1 MKRITI
7 VTVLLACG
15 FLAAGTPLFAQ
26 TAAPEPPANWF
37 TGKATLL
44 LLGRDDVDSA
54 KFEEYREVPK
64 GISLPVL
71 NLQGGYKG
79 NDFALFGQKI
89 AQSDQRF
96 TGYANVAWFD
106 VRFDYNQIPHNMA
119 YDGQTLFAETSPGVW
134 NMNATL
140 RQALGAAV
148 DAVPTASRTYP
159 FYADLLAPTIAS
171 ANSIDITSQRNR
183 GEYVFEFG
191 KSLPFDL
198 SFAYMRET
206 KTGYRGASGGD
217 ILGTVT
223 SAVDVGETIN
233 ETTQD
238 FGIRAAFNFK
248 YGNAYAK
255 FNRNIY
261 NDDVDALVIDNP
273 FRATDFPYTSTSA
286 PGGPAQA
293 RFSTAPDNEASREA
307 FGALLKFGLQ
317 TRITGDI
324 AFGQWTQ
331 DAAFLPYT
339 INSVVFSPAGAPAN
353 SVSTLQQ
360 KSLNGKVNT
369 TSVNLGFSS
378 RPIPGLGIRARYR
391 YYDLSDKSSKWVIT
405 GDVAG
410 SPDRSWSVVTPST
423 DAPFGHATANPYENT
438 TSRFDAQ
445 VSYDFADLTVEGSV
459 RAATLDR
466 TYREATSGSENGWGL
481 AAIYRTSDWLRL
493 RAFVDDASRSA
504 EGHTVYGFQMD
515 EAERD
520 STRVGL
526 DVNITPL
533 EKFDFGFTYYRR
545 NDDYPNR
552 PDRIA
557 VSGGVPIAGAQ
568 PIAGTPSG
576 LLEASYDTYT
586 LDFGYTPSER
596 AEITAYYTYEK
607 NLSTNQW
614 STTTAATATP
624 PLSLNNLLNYK
635 GTDRGDTFGATA
647 RFDIVPEKWTFSFLL
662 SHQKVDGLMDITAN
676 ETGSFYN
683 PGRTTLIPSG
693 QGGAADIVDY
703 DDTKLTTV
711 VADLAYAVAKAWT
724 LSFGYAY
731 EEYSHADAFSD
742 GNTIF
747 PQSVLFFLK
756 GNDGGYKVNV
766 AYAKLNYRF

>member
-26 TAAPEPPANWF
+26 TAPPEPPANWF
-37 TGKATLL
+37 TGKASLL
-44 LLGRDDVDSA
+44 LLGRGDVDSA
-54 KFEEYREVPK
+54 KFVEYREVPK

-71 NLQGGYKG
+71 TLQGGYKG
-79 NDFALFGQKI
+79 NDFGLFGEKV
-89 AQSDQRF
+89 AQTDQRF
-96 TGYANVAWFD
+96 SGYANVAWFD
-106 VRFDYNQIPHNMA
+106 VRFDYNQIPHNMSFN
-119 YDGQTLFAETSPGVW
+119 GQTLFAETSEGVW

-140 RQALGAAV
+140 RKALGDAV
-148 DAVPTASRTYP
+148 DAVPTTARTYP

-171 ANSIDITSQRNR
+171 TNSIDITSQRNR
-183 GEYVFEFG
+183 GEYAFEFG

-198 SFAYMRET
+198 SFTYMRET
-206 KTGYRGASGGD
+206 KTGYRGASGGN
-217 ILGTVT
+217 ILGTVGST
-223 SAVDVGETIN
+223 VDVGEPLN

-238 FGIRAAFNFK
+238 YAIRAAFNFK
-248 YGNAYAK
+248 YGNAYA
-255 FNRNIY
+255 RY
-261 NDDVDALVIDNP
+261 NHNVYNNQVDALVIDNP
-273 FRATDFPYTSTSA
+273 FRATDYPYTAATA
-286 PGGPAQA
+286 PGGPGQV
-293 RFSTAPDNEASREA
+293 RFSTAPDNAADRGA
-307 FGALLKFGLQ
+307 FGAILKFPLQ
-317 TRITGDI
+317 TRITGDL

-331 DAAFLPYT
+331 DEAFLPHT
-339 INSVVFSPAGAPAN
+339 INSVIFSTTGAPAN

-360 KSLNGKVNT
+360 KSLNGKINT

-391 YYDLSDKSSKWVIT
+391 SYDLSDKSSKWVIT

-410 SPDRSWSVVTPST
+410 SPDRSWGVVTPAA
-423 DAPFGHATANPYENT
+423 DAPFGHATANPYEHK

-445 VSYDFADLTVEGSV
+445 VSYDFWDLNIEGSV
-459 RAATLDR
+459 HAAALER
-466 TYREATSGSENGWGL
+466 TYREATSGNDNGWGL
-481 AAIYRTSDWLRL
+481 AAVYRTSDWLRI
-493 RAFVDDASRSA
+493 RAFVDGSNRTA
-504 EGHTVYGFQMD
+504 EGETLYGFQMD

-520 STRVGL
+520 STRAGVQA
-526 DVNITPL
+526 NITAS
-533 EKFDFGFTYYRR
+533 KFDFGLTYDRR

-557 VSGGVPIAGAQ
+557 VTSGAPTPGAKPI
-568 PIAGTPSG
+568 PGTPSG
-576 LLEASYDTYT
+576 LLGASYDSFTF
-586 LDFGYTPSER
+586 DVGFTPNER
-596 AEITAYYTYEK
+596 TEIGGYYTYEK
-607 NLSTNQW
+607 NASENQW

-647 RFDIVPEKWTFSFLL
+647 KFDIVPEKWTFSFLL

-683 PGRTTLIPSG
+683 PGRTTLIPPG

-756 GNDGGYKVNV
+756 GNDGGYKVNI